1 MARTKTKIKSYDFSS
16 NQPEWAAKLRQQYL
30 QEQDA
35 LANADSAATEK
46 TVAIANDY
54 QARGEPLSDEELQ
67 DLHAAMA
74 SGAQDWVR
82 PKDRPADFSNV
93 DSAVNTKPIVP
104 KSYMERANEG
114 LAQQVDE
121 LKTIGT
127 GVLGS
132 LESKAAGAG
141 ALAADYAGT
150 VFPLLPES
158 MQETASRTGQDAA
171 DVLTRRSAKHMEAF
185 RTGAEDLKTRYPAWL
200 VDTVGD
206 VTQSPE
212 SALSIVGGPLA
223 ALPASAVFLQEYGQ
237 SRAADLTPK
246 ESATNAGIQ
255 GGVELAFSAIP
266 SRKLL
271 KNLPVVGP
279 AVKKLEGSLVDSL
292 ESRLGQAA
300 YTAARATQT
309 AVGEGLEE
317 GATGIVQDAARRLQ
331 GLVGSEKAKEYAATQ
346 VIAEDEYWQN
356 IWRQTRAGMAMGG
369 PIGGLEASITG
380 AKVGA
385 AQRKDREQKLTTS
398 IDTARGNE
406 LLQQDQAAA
415 KQDTILNQD
424 IALELQRKQDAED
437 KQAAFDQAEKDAAKQ
452 KELEEEAGF
461 QTIKR
466 DEGLPTSRVERYA
479 DVVERVPVNP
489 PAEVTAENV
498 ASQRDAE
505 QRAEAE
511 RVERAK
517 KGQLA
522 ETLKKRRAAMLK
534 SQLAKDVRAEKLA
547 TNEEAKRRR
556 VIADQLLAENPNASE
571 AELVS
576 AFEERLADPTQGVEA
591 PATKTP
597 PTLEERID
605 AVRKKLESAQKYKAS
620 RMQTERIK
628 AVVRRNPDVPTEQLA
643 EQLRQEGIAQP
654 EGTPLPS
661 TAVETKIPA
670 PKKTDSTLA
679 DKEINDLVEGLVGN
693 SLGMASNKG
702 RRNYEQELD
711 DTVKA
716 LDAAK
721 PSMDNLE
728 AWREWNDTRDAVLKA
743 RRQPLLEMLKG
754 DYEHLDSGVPART
767 AYAEKSLA
775 RQVPKADALVD
786 GVIGRAAK
794 ITSLGMAA
802 SKADLKAAGKARRGE
817 EVPTE
822 TAPTE
827 DRAVR
832 DARFREKGKA
842 FVKSL
847 AARTRQDSRDMQTL
861 LHQGKIVVGL
871 NASDLGREEMGR
883 GAEYD
888 PATGKMYV
896 YLDGIDTNDAV
907 GSIAA
912 ALHESNHALM
922 TPEQINLANG
932 KIRAA
937 AKKGNKLAQAAVRQA
952 EADTDARTGDDT
964 FENEEVVA
972 YFASEA
978 KKNEGKAL
986 GTVGAVVR
994 DLTSAARS
1002 GIRKHLG
1009 VDLDVSIGEVA
1020 TALSGALGD
1029 ASRTTIKP
1037 RTSDTITRGMIY
1049 NQNSKGFDE
1058 AVRKGYIYESV
1069 DGRKKYVL
1077 SDADAKLK
1085 DGAKVRLRDT
1095 TKSSTL
1101 GDIMDHSVLYKEE
1114 PAAANIPVYVVD
1126 EIPGNP
1132 AAFALYDSNDQSIWV
1147 TKKAVNNT
1155 DPNKTSLKE
1164 ALMHEVQHY
1173 VQDQGGYLVE
1183 QAYLENPSLTNIK
1196 DNFVKL
1202 NKTLDQASRKMLDE
1216 VPRAARPLLDKSGQ
1230 NELTD
1235 LVFDTEPADS
1245 TKAAQ
1250 ISALLAEQEVEL
1262 DGDAGKALADYRAAR
1277 VARNE
1282 AMMEYQSAADT
1293 AYADYLSNILERE
1306 AFRTQKDT
1314 DLSEEEVRT
1323 RGNPEP
1329 QMREQDNA
1337 TSPRSAGRID
1347 VAETPYAER
1356 FQEAAGRSTLGQGGL
1371 EKPTK
1376 LAPVSLGMAA
1386 VQSPEAKAVRRSSA
1400 VVNAL
1405 PELWNIQ
1412 GKGESAR
1419 KIFTG
1424 LTSNSKFLGHDLL
1437 AAFEHAKSSPA
1448 GEEAR
1453 ANQSLGKYD
1462 KALHALA
1469 LERGV
1474 DPEALNNQIMEEL
1487 DSIDN
1492 QSDSYSANLA
1502 AYKAI
1507 TDKYGAAGQHLM
1519 ALRNQVDDLTK
1530 TMLRLR
1536 AQSSSKPSADEA
1548 KVIKTMA
1555 ANLGRYS
1562 HRLYAAHQ
1570 GKAGKTYAKAVQ
1582 SAYMKGK
1589 AGKKLT
1595 PKQQE
1600 TFEMMRRAATT
1611 LIDNSLMIPDDA
1623 AIAEMG
1629 GNQLIRLYKTWGT
1642 ENAKALSLDQMR
1654 DELAD
1659 MRQKINGDTTRL
1671 QNTADDILKQI
1682 LGLKNTDQ
1690 PIATYFR
1697 GSKQNRGILQ
1707 ERAHIPAEIRAVMG
1721 EITDPGTRLL
1731 AAVAKQ
1737 AEFVA
1742 RTKFL
1747 LEVQNFARP
1756 EDLQPPGSTGTD
1768 TVLENKMT
1776 ELKGEGFGPLEG
1788 WFVSPNLRAML
1799 DDVRESIAN
1808 FEEAAFMAGQQ
1819 PQRATTALL
1828 TAALNKW
1835 AMVAGVSKRLQIV
1848 GNLFLMPLN
1857 FGGALFMPLANG
1869 NINPATYVRGLQ
1881 DAIRLIAYETVPSLG
1896 LGSASDPVTYGVTD
1910 SATVGELKGLPYEKI
1925 KKLATLMAGKKPSA
1939 LFKFAK
1945 QVGLTLQQT
1954 YAMADVWA
1962 KIANYHNEVNN
1973 LTRYYKL
1980 NNQTRTEEQ
1989 IKREAAD
1996 ITNRTNIT
2004 YKRAMPLFKAM
2015 ERQGLTAFGP
2025 YFYEVFRSQI
2035 GNALQ
2040 GLGEI
2045 ASSAKADTPA
2055 AAAQKLWRGS
2065 TRLSGQATYWSLA
2078 AGLTSALASIMFG
2091 DDDDEWDKRSLFP
2104 EYLQNQD
2111 FYPVGL
2117 DKNGKPIYF
2126 AVSRIDAIGPIT
2138 DIMRQAM
2145 SGGLNFDQAKEELLN
2160 LYVRPRLVPQMWT
2173 AGQTIFSDTGKPRDP
2188 LTQQWS
2194 AEGYSRVLKAGEA
2207 VGLEDKITKALTNL
2221 VEAAL
2226 MPGTLNATKST
2237 NPVIAKAG
2245 PAGEAMAQ
2253 AAMAA
2258 KVIGATFVKPDPAKS
2273 LSFAKMD
2280 YDDQLKSARA
2290 QMFDMFRDHP
2300 NISDDEIIEKIN
2312 EVSEDQHKYWNE
2324 VARVYRGMN
2333 ATGMG
2338 KKEIEEALK
2347 ESKISGELLKQVKHN
2362 KFEPT
2367 VVSKDSFTQ
2376 LAANS
2381 MRDMDKEE
2389 KKEAK
2394 KKWDAAWKR
2403 LNNIQEGSN

>member
-1 MARTKTKIKSYDFSS
+1 MPKTKVNPLDLSVFAGTTSSSKGSS
-16 NQPEWAAKLRQQYL
+16 NPLDLSGFVDPALVEQL
-30 QEQDA
+30 QNKDREV
-35 LANADSAATEK
+35 TERV
-46 TVAIANDY
+46 VAIANDY
-54 QARGEPLSDEELQ
+54 AQQGEPLDDSEIQ
-67 DLHAAMA
+67 DLHAALA

-82 PKDRPADFSNV
+82 PKDRPADFSGV
-93 DSAVNTKPIVP
+93 TSAANTKPVLP
-104 KSYMERANEG
+104 KGFIERGNDTIE
-114 LAQQVDE
+114 QQLGE
-121 LKTIGT
+121 LKTIGS

-141 ALAADYAGT
+141 ALAADFGGT
-150 VFPLLPES
+150 IFPLLPES
-158 MQETASRTGQDAA
+158 MQERGRQAGQDAA
-171 DVLTRRSAKHMEAF
+171 DVLTQRSAKHMQDF
-185 RTGAEDLKTRYPAWL
+185 RTGAEDLKKRYPAWF

-212 SALSIVGGPLA
+212 SAASIVGGPLA

-237 SRAADLTPK
+237 SRAAGLSP
-246 ESATNAGIQ
+246 EEAAANAGIQ
-255 GGVELAFSAIP
+255 GGLELGISVIP
-266 SRKLL
+266 SGKLL
-271 KNLPVVGP
+271 QKLPVVGP
-279 AVKKLEGSLVDSL
+279 AIKKLEGGIVESL
-292 ESRLGQAA
+292 ESRLGQAIHVA
-300 YTAARATQT
+300 SRATQT

-317 GATGIVQDAARRLQ
+317 GVTGVVQDAARRLQ
-331 GLVGSEKAKEYAATQ
+331 GLVGSEKAQEYAATQ
-346 VIAEDEYWQN
+346 AIADGEYWQN

-437 KQAAFDQAEKDAAKQ
+437 KQTAFDQAEKDAAKQ

-461 QTIKR
+461 QTLER
-466 DEGLPTSRVERYA
+466 GSVAPTSRVEKYA
-479 DVVERVPVNP
+479 GVVERVPVE
-489 PAEVTAENV
+489 PAREVTAEDV
-498 ASQRDAE
+498 AE
-505 QRAEAE
+505 QRATAERAEAE
-511 RVERAK
+511 RLQRVEQGK
-517 KGQLA
+517 VI
-522 ETLKKRRAAMLK
+522 EAARK
-534 SQLAKDVRAEKLA
+534 A
-547 TNEEAKRRR
+547 
-556 VIADQLLAENPNASE
+556 
-571 AELVS
+571 
-576 AFEERLADPTQGVEA
+576 
-591 PATKTP
+591 ATKKAKP
-597 PTLEERID
+597 AKAAPTLEGRID
-605 AVRKKLESAQKYKAS
+605 AVRKKLESAQKAKVT

-693 SLGMASNKG
+693 
-702 RRNYEQELD
+702 
-711 DTVKA
+711 
-716 LDAAK
+716 
-721 PSMDNLE
+721 
-728 AWREWNDTRDAVLKA
+728 
-743 RRQPLLEMLKG
+743 
-754 DYEHLDSGVPART
+754 
-767 AYAEKSLA
+767 
-775 RQVPKADALVD
+775 
-786 GVIGRAAK
+786 
-794 ITSLGMAA
+794 SLGMAA

-922 TPEQINLANG
+922 TPEQINFANG

-978 KKNEGKAL
+978 KKNEGKTL

-1009 VDLDVSIGEVA
+1009 VDLDVNIGEVA

-1037 RTSDTITRGMIY
+1037 RGEGSSLGIIAGRNAAGFNQAEEEGITYEGIHKDGTRFEIPDNGAELWGGREHLAKLADLQKKGEATIGTTLYGALDHPELFENYPQLKKIKVRFEDLGGAYGAYNPSRGQISLSGDLLHLAGTIPDAPSLSAEARGTTNIEFLRNVLLHETQHAVQNIEGFLSGANPANFIPRSATRRL
-1049 NQNSKGFDE
+1049 NESQNNYEEVIHNFDIGRAENTLTPQVKSVWNNEVKAAGLESRE
-1058 AVRKGYIYESV
+1058 AKARLFLQE
-1069 DGRKKYVL
+1069 KYFEDSTDRLIKAYGPRFERVAEEL
-1077 SDADAKLK
+1077 ADAKAEYEAARK
-1085 DGAKVRLRDT
+1085 KAYQVYLRDYGEAEARNT
-1095 TKSSTL
+1095 EVRSRMS
-1101 GDIMDHSVLYKEE
+1101 KEE
-1114 PAAANIPVYVVD
+1114 LDIFPPED
-1126 EIPGNP
+1126 TMGLDDSEILP
-1132 AAFALYDSNDQSIWV
+1132 
-1147 TKKAVNNT
+1147 
-1155 DPNKTSLKE
+1155 E
-1164 ALMHEVQHY
+1164 E
-1173 VQDQGGYLVE
+1173 
-1183 QAYLENPSLTNIK
+1183 
-1196 DNFVKL
+1196 
-1202 NKTLDQASRKMLDE
+1202 TLDT
-1216 VPRAARPLLDKSGQ
+1216 RPLVG
-1230 NELTD
+1230 
-1235 LVFDTEPADS
+1235 
-1245 TKAAQ
+1245 
-1250 ISALLAEQEVEL
+1250 
-1262 DGDAGKALADYRAAR
+1262 
-1277 VARNE
+1277 
-1282 AMMEYQSAADT
+1282 
-1293 AYADYLSNILERE
+1293 
-1306 AFRTQKDT
+1306 
-1314 DLSEEEVRT
+1314 
-1323 RGNPEP
+1323 
-1329 QMREQDNA
+1329 
-1337 TSPRSAGRID
+1337 
-1347 VAETPYAER
+1347 
-1356 FQEAAGRSTLGQGGL
+1356 GRSLPQ
-1371 EKPTK
+1371 
-1376 LAPVSLGMAA
+1376 SLGMAA

-1412 GKGESAR
+1412 GKAESAR

-1487 DSIDN
+1487 DGIDN
-1492 QSDSYSANLA
+1492 ESNSYTTNLA
-1502 AYKAI
+1502 AYKAV

-1600 TFEMMRRAATT
+1600 TFEMMRRAATA

-1629 GNQLIRLYKTWGT
+1629 GDQLIRLYKTWGT

-1659 MRQKINGDTTRL
+1659 MRQRINGDTTRL

-1682 LGLKNTDQ
+1682 LGLKDTDQ

-1707 ERAHIPAEIRAVMG
+1707 ERTHIPAEIRAVMG

-1756 EDLQPPGSTGTD
+1756 HDLQPPGSTGTD

-1819 PQRATTALL
+1819 PQRATTALI

-1857 FGGALFMPLANG
+1857 FGGAMFMPLANG
-1869 NINPATYVRGLQ
+1869 NINPATYVRGLA
-1881 DAIRLIAYETVPSLG
+1881 DAVRLIAYETKPSLG
-1896 LGSASDPVTYGVTD
+1896 LGSASDAVTYGVTD

-2045 ASSAKADTPA
+2045 ASSVKADTPA

-2207 VGLEDKITKALTNL
+2207 VGLEDKTTKALTNL

-2237 NPVIAKAG
+2237 NPVIAQAG
-2245 PAGEAMAQ
+2245 PAGDALAQ

-2258 KVIGATFVKPDPAKS
+2258 RVIGATFVKPDPAKS
-2273 LSFAKMD
+2273 MSFAKMD
-2280 YDDQLKSARA
+2280 YDDQLKNARA

-2338 KKEIEEALK
+2338 KKEIAEALK

-2403 LNNIQEGSN
+2403 LNNMQEGSN